1 MARNGARR
9 DDILEAAAEVFVERG
24 FDAATTR
31 DIGERA
37 GVLSGSLYHHF
48 ETKEEM
54 LFALVRDVYTG
65 VLSSLEAL
73 DEMPGTCAERLRRLV
88 EIHVEHLIGNLARTT
103 LALHEFRSLTEEH
116 RAVIAAAED
125 RYAAIV
131 TELVEGGRADGSL
144 RADADPKLAR
154 MVVLGAAN
162 WVYRWYRPG
171 GDQAPAEIARSI
183 ASLAVDGLATQP
195 RHRRESEGNVT
206 SLHG

>member
-1 MARNGARR
+1 MARNDARR

-65 VLSSLEAL
+65 VLSSLESLHEA
-73 DEMPGTCAERLRRLV
+73 PGTCADRLRLLLD
-88 EIHVEHLIGNLARTT
+88 IHVRHLIGNLARTT
-103 LALHEFRSLTEEH
+103 LSLHESRSLTDEH
-116 RAVIAAAED
+116 RAVIAEAEN
-125 RYAAIV
+125 RYVRIV
-131 TELVEGGRADGSL
+131 TDLIEGGRADGSI
-144 RADADPKLAR
+144 RGDADPMLAR

-162 WVYRWYRPG
+162 WVYRWYRPDG
-171 GDQAPAEIARSI
+171 EHTPEEIAACI
-183 ASLAVDGLATQP
+183 ASLTVDGLAVETMQ
-195 RHRRESEGNVT
+195 RRGSEGNVAA
-206 SLHG
+206 LHR